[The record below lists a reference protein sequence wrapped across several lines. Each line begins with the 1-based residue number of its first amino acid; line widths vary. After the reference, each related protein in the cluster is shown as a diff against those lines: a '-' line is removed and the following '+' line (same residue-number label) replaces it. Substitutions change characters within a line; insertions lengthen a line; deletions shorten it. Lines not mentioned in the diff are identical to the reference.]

1 MIPNKKDKPTYHA
14 TINNLS
20 HDGRGIA
27 HINDKITFIENALP
41 QEEVNFVYHKQ
52 YAKFNTAKAVE
63 ILKPSPDR
71 VIPKCKHYNICGGC
85 VLQHLDPNTQVAFK
99 SAVIKEQLKHIGG
112 IAIPEFL
119 APITSSA
126 FGYRNKARLS
136 VKYVRQKQKVLVGF
150 HEKSEKNGSYVAEI
164 DSCPILHPSV
174 GEKIDQLSKLIVN
187 LSIFQYIPQ
196 IEIGVGDKISAL
208 VLRNLQPFTDKDI
221 NIITGFAKEHDFQI
235 YSQSGGID
243 SVKPI
248 TPHNLNDLSYKLPNQ
263 NLEII
268 FTPTDFTQINPKVNT
283 QLVDRVLELLDL
295 KPNDQILDLF
305 CGIGN
310 FTLPIARKCGRVFG
324 IEGSKSAIMRAKYN
338 AVHNNITN
346 ADFYVADLTQKM
358 FELAWAS
365 KKYTKILLDPPRTGA
380 QEICSRIKDF
390 GAQKIVYVS
399 CSGAT
404 FARDAKI
411 LGENGYTL
419 KNITIADM
427 YPHTSHVESVGLFEI

>member
-1 MIPNKKDKPTYHA
+1 MIPNKKDKPTYQT

-41 QEEVNFVYHKQ
+41 QEEVKFVYLKQ
-52 YAKFNTAKAVE
+52 HSKFNTAKALE

-71 VIPKCKHYNICGGC
+71 AIPKCEHYSICGGC
-85 VLQHLDPNTQVAFK
+85 VLQHLDPNKQIEFK
-99 SAVIKEQLKHIGG
+99 TDVIKEQLKHIGG
-112 IAIPEFL
+112 ITTTEFL

-136 VKYVRQKQKVLVGF
+136 VKYVHQKQKVLIGF
-150 HEKSEKNGSYVAEI
+150 HEKNGSYIAEI

-174 GEKIDQLSKLIVN
+174 GEKINQLSKLIAS
-187 LSIFQYIPQ
+187 LSIFQCIPQ

-208 VLRNLQPFTDKDI
+208 VLRNLQPFTAKDI
-221 NIITGFAKEHDFQI
+221 SSITSFAREHDFQI

-248 TPHNLNDLSYKLPNQ
+248 TPHNLDDLSYKLSNQ
-263 NLEII
+263 NIEII
-268 FTPTDFTQINPKVNT
+268 FAPTDFTQINPKVNA
-283 QLVDRVLELLDL
+283 QLVERVLDLLDI
-295 KPNDQILDLF
+295 KSDDKILDLF

-310 FTLPIARKCGRVFG
+310 FTLPLARKCQRVFG
-324 IEGSKSAIMRAKYN
+324 IEGSKTSIMRAKHN
-338 AVHNNITN
+338 AAHNNIAN
-346 ADFYVADLTQKM
+346 ADFYVADLTQKL
-358 FELAWAS
+358 FDPAWAS
-365 KKYTKILLDPPRTGA
+365 KKYNKILLDPPRTGA
-380 QEICSRIKDF
+380 QELCLRIKDF

-411 LGENGYTL
+411 LGENGYVL

-427 YPHTSHVESVGLFEI
+427 YPHTSHVESVGVFETQR